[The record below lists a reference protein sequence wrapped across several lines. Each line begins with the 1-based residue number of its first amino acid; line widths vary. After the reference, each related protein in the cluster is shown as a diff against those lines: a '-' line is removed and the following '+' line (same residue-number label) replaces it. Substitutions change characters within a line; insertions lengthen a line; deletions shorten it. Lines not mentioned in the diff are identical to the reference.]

1 MALHAILGS
10 YRLSKSQ
17 EDWKMATG
25 TRELNVNGQLIGD
38 SRRGQRLDL
47 PRLVTIGVALVIVV
61 RRAVDELARQLSGE
75 YERLAELEAGRLALG

>member
-1 MALHAILGS
+1 M
-10 YRLSKSQ
+10 
-17 EDWKMATG
+17 KMATG

-38 SRRGQRLDL
+38 SRRGRRLDL